1 VIGYAVVKGMSIM
14 RRRLLL
20 WHQEALAPSTV

>member
-1 VIGYAVVKGMSIM
+1 VMLV